1 VLLGHAA
8 HCAGTGDATETNGCT
23 ASTVAVGTPVTVHGS
38 DGRDRTGRMV
48 YSSWIAMRS
57 AGETDQA
64 TCAYNDFALV
74 ELPSAADVNP
84 SVPFFGGPTGL
95 HTGGLPAGTPVVTY
109 GNSPTRAG
117 LAALNPKAG
126 TSAGDI
132 GGGWAHE
139 VYTVSPGIPGDS
151 GSGYLTADGA
161 AVGVLATLNL
171 APLPVSNGI
180 TDLPRAMGYAR
191 DHGVRGLT
199 LVKGTEPFEPDP
211 AALLGRGGLVPAL

>member
-1 VLLGHAA
+1 
-8 HCAGTGDATETNGCT
+8 
-23 ASTVAVGTPVTVHGS
+23 
-38 DGRDRTGRMV
+38 MV
-48 YSSWIAMRS
+48 YSSWLAMRS
-57 AGETDQA
+57 AHETDAA

-84 SVPFFGGPTGL
+84 SVPLFGGPTGL
-95 HTGGLPAGTPVVTY
+95 HTGGLPAGTPVFTY

-117 LAALNPKAG
+117 VAALSPKAG
-126 TSAGDI
+126 TSTGDI
-132 GGGWAHE
+132 GGGLAHE

-180 TDLPRAMGYAR
+180 TDLARAMGYASG
-191 DHGVRGLT
+191 HGVPGLT
-199 LVKGTEPFEPDP
+199 LVNGTEPFEPRP
-211 AALLGRGGLVPAL
+211 AALLGGGGPVPAL